1 MLIKRRDTFEVD
13 TELEA
18 KQLIED
24 AKKSNE
30 FELKKY
36 SSQKKEVKKTGE
48 EYYVVILEKEYG
60 LWVELI
66 MYVYMDYKKVSPQ
79 VGIQCPLKLWI

>member
-1 MLIKRRDTFEVD
+1 MNIKMEDVFIVEKRNTMLTKRKDTYEVD
-13 TELEA
+13 TESEA

-24 AKKSNE
+24 AKQSVE

-36 SSQKKEVKKTGE
+36 SSQKKEIKKTGE

-60 LWVELI
+60 L
-66 MYVYMDYKKVSPQ
+66 
-79 VGIQCPLKLWI
+79 

>member
-1 MLIKRRDTFEVD
+1 MEDVFIVEKRNIMLTKRKDTYEVD
-13 TELEA
+13 TESEA

-24 AKKSNE
+24 AKQSVE

-36 SSQKKEVKKTGE
+36 SSQKKEIKKTGE

-60 LWVELI
+60 L
-66 MYVYMDYKKVSPQ
+66 
-79 VGIQCPLKLWI
+79 

>member
-1 MLIKRRDTFEVD
+1 MLTKRKDTYEVD

-24 AKKSNE
+24 AKQSVE

-36 SSQKKEVKKTGE
+36 SSQKKEIKKTGE
-48 EYYVVILEKEYG
+48 EYYIVILEKEYG
-60 LWVELI
+60 L
-66 MYVYMDYKKVSPQ
+66 
-79 VGIQCPLKLWI
+79 

>member
-1 MLIKRRDTFEVD
+1 MENVFIVEKRKIMLTKRKDTFEVD

-24 AKKSNE
+24 AKQSTE

-36 SSQKKEVKKTGE
+36 SSQKKEIKKTGE
-48 EYYVVILEKEYG
+48 EYYIVILEKEYG
-60 LWVELI
+60 L
-66 MYVYMDYKKVSPQ
+66 
-79 VGIQCPLKLWI
+79 

>member
-1 MLIKRRDTFEVD
+1 MLTKRKDTFEVD

-30 FELKKY
+30 FELIKY
-36 SSQKKEVKKTGE
+36 SSQKKEVKKTGD
-48 EYYVVILEKEYG
+48 EYYIVTLEKAY
-60 LWVELI
+60 
-66 MYVYMDYKKVSPQ
+66 
-79 VGIQCPLKLWI
+79 

>member
-1 MLIKRRDTFEVD
+1 MLTKRRDTYEVD
-13 TELEA
+13 TEQEA

-24 AKKSNE
+24 AKQSIE

-48 EYYVVILEKEYG
+48 EYFLVILEKEYG
-60 LWVELI
+60 V
-66 MYVYMDYKKVSPQ
+66 
-79 VGIQCPLKLWI
+79 

>member
-1 MLIKRRDTFEVD
+1 MEDVFIVEKRNTMLTKRKDTYEVD
-13 TELEA
+13 TESEA

-24 AKKSNE
+24 AKQSVE

-36 SSQKKEVKKTGE
+36 SSQKKEIKKTGE

-60 LWVELI
+60 L
-66 MYVYMDYKKVSPQ
+66 
-79 VGIQCPLKLWI
+79 